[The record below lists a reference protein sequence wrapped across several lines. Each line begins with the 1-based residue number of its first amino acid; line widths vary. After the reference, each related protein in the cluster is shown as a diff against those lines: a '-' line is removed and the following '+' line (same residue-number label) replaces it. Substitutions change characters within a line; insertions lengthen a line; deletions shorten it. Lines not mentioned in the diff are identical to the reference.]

1 MSACRCH
8 CFNVLPSSGGK
19 RPGGSDGWGAGDIR
33 LGFEWSSS
41 CLHALT
47 GATGCTEENSRNIY
61 LYTYFYKH
69 RTKHLLH
76 IYISVL
82 KYIKIIILRLAKNYI
97 LIEVNIISALYRNP
111 LKYFSLS
118 AWKPK
123 EMGQNGRDSA
133 FSLANCLKST
143 QQWQM
148 ANGDGDEGNDGA
160 GNGDDDGD
168 GGLANFRFRS
178 RRCWWSCCC
187 RCCCCCAAALSW
199 QTN

>member
-1 MSACRCH
+1 M
-8 CFNVLPSSGGK
+8 F
-19 RPGGSDGWGAGDIR
+19 
-33 LGFEWSSS
+33 
-41 CLHALT
+41 
-47 GATGCTEENSRNIY
+47 
-61 LYTYFYKH
+61 
-69 RTKHLLH
+69 
-76 IYISVL
+76 L

-168 GGLANFRFRS
+168 GDWPTSVSARAAVGGLVVVVVVVVQLR
-178 RRCWWSCCC
+178 
-187 RCCCCCAAALSW
+187 
-199 QTN
+199 